1 MGTCRCGC
9 GVAIAAFVCGEGILR
24 RNETR
29 FEPTAFQELSGI
41 QFLSGIQNAAAL
53 ANGMALL
60 LLLRSCGGRARM
72 RCDQHLPVKSEG

>member
-41 QFLSGIQNAAAL
+41 QNAAAL